1 MATSCELR
9 NGTSECVKLRLDDCK
24 LISKVR
30 YLIIG
35 ALTLMD
41 SVRTDT
47 LGFGNILVM
56 WVRNF
61 LFLSRLKKP
70 KRS

>member
-1 MATSCELR
+1 MRWVSASCELR
-9 NGTSECVKLRLDDCK
+9 NGNSECVKLRLNDYQ

-30 YLIIG
+30 YLIID

-47 LGFGNILVM
+47 LGFDNIFVM
-56 WVRNF
+56 
-61 LFLSRLKKP
+61 
-70 KRS
+70 